1 MPALRRNRIWQKWP
15 EKSFAYCEGDCPPT
29 FLHGLHS
36 SASKALSGS
45 GRFQGCA
52 YPVHQLCYPNPRPSA
67 AELAATSKD
76 LLFSFA
82 GRSSH
87 RVRRQLLAHNFSRA
101 DVLIE
106 DTSSLLPLRRSDR
119 KSSCARPT
127 ALLGN
132 GQSLQN
138 MRCAR
143 EEQAHPPCAFL
154 K

>member
-1 MPALRRNRIWQKWP
+1 MPACGETGFGKNGRKNPSPIAK
-15 EKSFAYCEGDCPPT
+15 AIAPPT

-67 AELAATSKD
+67 AELAATPKD

-82 GRSSH
+82 GRASH
-87 RVRRQLLAHNFSRA
+87 RVRRQLFAHNFNRRRCA
-101 DVLIE
+101 RRRHFQ
-106 DTSSLLPLRRSDR
+106 LLPLCRPDR
-119 KSSCARPT
+119 KSSCARPA

-132 GQSLQN
+132 GQSFKI
-138 MRCAR
+138 CAVPAR
-143 EEQAHPPCAFL
+143 SRHIHHAHF
-154 K
+154 